1 MSDKLLDGRLDHD
14 FGVEFYY
21 NFAVTGWLNVTADLQ
36 IIDPALRDIDTSVVL
51 GLRMKAE
58 F

>member
-21 NFAVTGWLNVTADLQ
+21 NLAVTGWLNVTADLQ
-36 IIDPALRDIDTSVVL
+36 VIHPALRGIDTSVVL